1 MTASVTAAHA
11 TGAAALHFLTTG
23 HLPPDALPTAD
34 TGLLPPLYKS
44 YPAAQRHPL
53 TSQGETPGATSGE
66 RLSWLLRQA
75 NGLTR
80 MRWMSGIMPT
90 GLATAAT
97 EAARERRVILAP
109 GRPGAASGSRYP
121 VEVYVAH
128 ADVDGTAPGLSHYD
142 PAHHALE
149 RLRDGD
155 GRELL
160 LADLAEPPSAPT
172 EFVLLLSSVLWRN
185 SAKYGSFGY
194 RLQSLD
200 CGVAVAQA
208 VAAAESAGL
217 RAEVHLRFDD
227 RELDR
232 HIGLDAAAES
242 VFAVVTVHR
251 PTDGARRPGPPVP
264 AASWWR
270 SDVPA
275 ERPAPRPLTGIPA
288 VADAAALHQAILDG
302 PRDGTGGGTG
312 EAPESGPADP
322 APEAASAINLPA
334 VHPDPAR
341 GFTRRRTVYGYR
353 PAPVPP
359 EVLAS
364 LLATATVPVRSDLPP
379 APSGAGEPVRI
390 AGVVRGVPSVPT
402 GAYLYD
408 RGPHALLPTRG
419 ADAARAVLHAA
430 KSPMLADECR
440 TATATLVVCGDPHGG
455 VLAHGDRWYRM
466 LTIAAGTAVQ
476 RVALAAAAA
485 GLDSHVHCDFDLTGT
500 ADALGLPAPLRP
512 LVLVTVG
519 RAAPDRTDPQLP
531 LRGTITTERDSD

>member
-1 MTASVTAAHA
+1 MTTYPTTA
-11 TGAAALHFLTTG
+11 LRFLGTG
-23 HLPPDALPTAD
+23 HQPPDALPSAD
-34 TGLLPPLYKS
+34 MAQLPPLYKS
-44 YPAAQRHPL
+44 YPDAPRHPL
-53 TSQGETPGATSGE
+53 TTPGEAPSDASGE
-66 RLSWLLRQA
+66 RLSWLLRQT

-128 ADVDGTAPGLSHYD
+128 GDTDGTAAGLSHYD

-149 RLRDGD
+149 RLRDGE
-155 GRELL
+155 GRDLL
-160 LADLAEPPSAPT
+160 LARLAEPPARRP

-208 VAAAESAGL
+208 VAAAEGSGL
-217 RAEVHLRFDD
+217 EAVVHLRFDD

-232 HIGLDAAAES
+232 LLGLDPSAES

-251 PTDGARRPGPPVP
+251 PAGDGPQEARRITGQEPSG
-264 AASWWR
+264 WR
-270 SDVPA
+270 GDVPR

-288 VADAAALHQAILDG
+288 VADAAALHEAILDAAPG
-302 PRDGTGGGTG
+302 GGTGTGGGTPPPQ
-312 EAPESGPADP
+312 EP
-322 APEAASAINLPA
+322 APHAPPTPDAIPLPP
-334 VHPDPAR
+334 VHPTPER
-341 GFTRRRTVYGYR
+341 GFTRRRTVYGFR
-353 PAPVPP
+353 PGPVSPDA
-359 EVLAS
+359 LAS
-364 LLATATVPVRSDLPP
+364 LLATATVPVRHDLPRTP
-379 APSGAGEPVRI
+379 DGDAVRI
-390 AGVVRGVPSVPT
+390 AGVVRGVTGVPV

-408 RGPHALLPTRG
+408 RGPHALAPTRG
-419 ADAARAVLHAA
+419 ADAATALLHAA

-440 TATATLVVCGDPHGG
+440 TATATLVVCGDPRGG

-485 GLDSHVHCDFDLTGT
+485 GLDSHVHCDFDLTGI
-500 ADALGLPAPLRP
+500 ADVLALPAPLQP

-519 RAAPDRTDPQLP
+519 RAAPERTDPQLP
-531 LRGTITTERDSD
+531 LRGRR